1 MCSFILTIL
10 SMGVAGAEFGMFQE
24 IPVALNK
31 ALALDGFADVLWLCL
46 DVQVNIFLISMAVDA
61 YG

>member
-1 MCSFILTIL
+1 
-10 SMGVAGAEFGMFQE
+10 MGVAGAEFGMFQE
-24 IPVALNK
+24 IPVDNK
-31 ALALDGFADVLWLCL
+31 ALALDGCADVLWLCL

>member
-1 MCSFILTIL
+1 
-10 SMGVAGAEFGMFQE
+10 MGVAGAEFGMFQE

-46 DVQVNIFLISMAVDA
+46 DVQVIIFLISMAVDA